1 MPQHR
6 DIKDSSQRRRKVVGA
21 ALLLAAGVL
30 GLVYVAARQESPAP
44 DRHDP
49 APHKGDPARPNMV
62 RIETGEGTFYIDAYE
77 YPNQAGKTPQFKM
90 SFQKAREACKG
101 AGKRLCTDWEWR
113 RACEGASAKNLFAYG
128 ETYIPRLC
136 NAGSILK
143 SGHSGLVDE
152 AKDISTSGSM
162 KKCHTPE
169 GVYDML
175 GNLEEWV
182 LTSWNKTAGILE
194 GGAWF
199 TVQEYAN
206 CSGMYSRQPNYRVS
220 LEVPIFS
227 AGLRCCWSERAPT
240 EAHLKKEDLARDTAR
255 RLKKART
262 TSSKKP
268 YNAGD
273 EVEVVPGFWI
283 DRYEYPNRKGEYPLV
298 AVPWARASELCQA
311 AGKRLCGVSEWE
323 MACGG
328 VERLRFPYGD
338 HNEPHICGVQL
349 EGPMKSGKNPDCR
362 SPGGVMDMSGGV
374 WEWTDTR
381 FDAPAKLYGEDVV
394 LRSVRGG
401 SWFVNSM
408 DSACRPLVGY
418 PTSPQDGVYTDMGFR
433 CCRGK
438 LEEKADK
445 PIPGLLKCPKGMV
458 AIKDYC
464 IQAHEH
470 PNVKGQ
476 PPLFD
481 LDYREA
487 ERACNSVGLH
497 VCTEPEW
504 ELACMGPARRNW
516 PYGNK
521 YEPGYCHHGNLPNQ
535 DAKPVVSGAMPR
547 CKTPEGVYDMCG
559 NLWEWTVDSEG
570 YAVLHG
576 GGSNISA
583 GYGRCDS
590 KARSAPS
597 YSTYETGV
605 RCCANKQEA
614 DALLSGRFV
623 PSKVP
628 LDPTKQANVKTCTRK
643 DSSCPHGLY
652 CNFMRN
658 LCMLLAKACTRD
670 DQCGDRERCFLPHK
684 RCYDPCDDQRKCPE
698 PYLCEHDVNLCRPPG
713 PTCVEDDD
721 CSKGKSCHP
730 RYYYC
735 RKIPGG

>member
-1 MPQHR
+1 MHQ
-6 DIKDSSQRRRKVVGA
+6 DSNTRKGRRLWGALCA
-21 ALLLAAGVL
+21 ALLAASVL
-30 GLVYVAARQESPAP
+30 VSYWLMTRPDGPAGDTPAP
-44 DRHDP
+44 P
-49 APHKGDPARPNMV
+49 QPDPARPNMV
-62 RIETGEGTFYIDAYE
+62 RIQTDQGTFYIDAYE
-77 YPNQAGKTPQFKM
+77 FPNRPGETPRFKM
-90 SFQKAREACKG
+90 SFHKARAACKA
-101 AGKRLCTDWEWR
+101 AGKRLCTDGEWR
-113 RACEGASAKNLFAYG
+113 RACQGAQGKNLFAYG
-128 ETYIPRLC
+128 QTYIPRLC

-152 AKDISTSGSM
+152 AKDITASGAM
-162 KKCHTPE
+162 KKCRTPE
-169 GVYDML
+169 GVFDML

-227 AGLRCCWSERAPT
+227 AGLRCCWSEEAPT
-240 EAHLKKEDLARDTAR
+240 EAHLTKEDLKRDTTR
-255 RLKKART
+255 RLAQARAI
-262 TSSKKP
+262 SSKKP
-268 YNAGD
+268 YNPKD

-283 DRYEYPNRKGEYPLV
+283 DRYEYPNIRGEYPLV
-298 AVPWARASELCQA
+298 AVPWARSSELCRA
-311 AGKRLCGVSEWE
+311 AGKRLCDVAEWE

-328 VERLRFPYGD
+328 KQRLRFPYGD
-338 HNEPHICGVQL
+338 HNEPHICGVGL
-349 EGPMKSGKNPDCR
+349 EAPMRSGNNPECR

-433 CCRGK
+433 CCRGE
-438 LEEKADK
+438 LQEEAEE
-445 PIPGLLKCPKGMV
+445 PIPGQLKCPKGLV
-458 AIKDYC
+458 AIKDFC
-464 IQAHEH
+464 IQAYEH
-470 PNVKGQ
+470 PNVRGQ

-481 LDYREA
+481 LNYREA

-497 VCTEPEW
+497 ACSQQEW
-504 ELACMGPARRNW
+504 KLACAGKNRRNW
-516 PYGNK
+516 PYGNR
-521 YEPGYCHHGNLPNQ
+521 YEPKFCHHGTLPNQ

-590 KARSAPS
+590 EARSAPS

-605 RCCANKQEA
+605 RCCANKEEA
-614 DALLSGRFV
+614 EALLSGRFV
-623 PSKVP
+623 PSAEP
-628 LDPTKQANVKTCTRK
+628 LDPTKQANVKTCTTENA
-643 DSSCPHGLY
+643 SCPAGLY

-658 LCMLLAKACTRD
+658 LCMLLAKACTRS
-670 DQCGDRERCFLPHK
+670 DQCGDGERCFLPHK
-684 RCYDPCDDQRKCPE
+684 RCYDPCDEQRRCPE
-698 PYLCEHDVNLCRPPG
+698 PYLCEHGPNLCRPPG
-713 PTCVEDDD
+713 PTCVGDKD
-721 CSKGKSCHP
+721 CGHGEICHP
-730 RYYYC
+730 RLYYC
-735 RKIPGG
+735 RKL